1 MRRRRP
7 MKHDGE
13 LGLTLYGPTPANPKF
28 RLDYTD
34 PFTGERRQPR
44 RIDKAEAEALFE
56 ETLVYLQTARRAV
69 GVGGGAA
76 NGAPRPKNS
85 GSAPTVDDLFDARMQ
100 RWQDDGCS
108 VRYIATRQG
117 RYDYRIR
124 PVFGSLTVR
133 EWAQSSEGCRE
144 VLRAAR
150 VQGLAPKSVQDLGA
164 LMRGLVSLGWEK
176 RWIPPAHN
184 PMLGVKY
191 TAGATVQGQGPEYVR
206 PEDRPAFAAVEKLV
220 LAYEELAEETGI
232 FWLPE
237 RTLVGAHGGL
247 RPGERD
253 ALRLCD
259 LRSTDLEIAVEWSFE
274 WARGDAVQPLRKRPK
289 NGKTR
294 RVLVPASDMERLV
307 ALCERRRA
315 AGAADDALLFEDP
328 RRPGL
333 PLSEATTRR
342 LHIEAGLKA
351 GWETVEV
358 RRRAGAKRHLGPDL
372 RPRHS
377 NYSLRHHAA
386 SWMHDVA
393 GFDWADVSRA
403 LGHHSVAFTY
413 AVYVRSGADAD
424 ERNRARL
431 LQM

>member
-1 MRRRRP
+1 MSRRRP
-7 MKHDGE
+7 LKHDGE
-13 LGLTLYGPTPANPKF
+13 VGLTLYGPTPSTAKF

-44 RIDKAEAEALFE
+44 RTDKAEAAALFE
-56 ETLVYLQTARRAV
+56 ETLLYLRTARLAAPV
-69 GVGGGAA
+69 DGGRPQPSAPAKRRGAT
-76 NGAPRPKNS
+76 
-85 GSAPTVDDLFDARMQ
+85 PTVDDLFDARLQ
-100 RWQDDGCS
+100 RWEDDGCS
-108 VRYIATRQG
+108 TRYIDTRQG

-124 PVFGSLTVR
+124 PVLGSLTVR
-133 EWAQSSEGCRE
+133 DWAQSSEGCRE
-144 VLRAAR
+144 VLRSAR
-150 VQGLAPKSVQDLGA
+150 VQGLAPSSVQDLGA
-164 LMRGLVSLGWEK
+164 LMRGLVSLGWET
-176 RWIPPAHN
+176 RWIPPGHN

-220 LAYEELAEETGI
+220 LAYEEVAEKTGI

-247 RPGERD
+247 RPAERD

-259 LRSTDLEIAVEWSFE
+259 LRPSDLELAVEWCFE
-274 WARGDAVQPLRKRPK
+274 WRRGASEPLRKRPK

-294 RVLVPASDMERLV
+294 RVLVPASDMERLLAV
-307 ALCERRRA
+307 AERRRA

-333 PLSEATTRR
+333 PMSEAATRR
-342 LHIEAGLKA
+342 LHIDAGLRA
-351 GWETVEV
+351 GWESAEV
-358 RRRAGAKRHLGPDL
+358 RRRSDAKRRLGPDL

-413 AVYVRSGADAD
+413 AVYVRAGADAD

-431 LQM
+431 LHM

>member
-1 MRRRRP
+1 MSRRRP
-7 MKHDGE
+7 LKHDGE
-13 LGLTLYGPTPANPKF
+13 LGCTLYGPTAATPKF
-28 RLDYTD
+28 RLVYTD

-44 RIDKAEAEALFE
+44 RTDRVEAEALWE
-56 ETLVYLQTARRAV
+56 ETLTYLRTARQAAPVPGGRAQ
-69 GVGGGAA
+69 
-76 NGAPRPKNS
+76 GAPRPRRP
-85 GSAPTVDDLFDARMQ
+85 GTAPTVDDLFDARLV
-100 RWQDDGCS
+100 RWEDDGCTR
-108 VRYIATRQG
+108 RYIDTRQG

-124 PVFGSLTVR
+124 PVIGALAVR
-133 EWAQSSEGCRE
+133 DWAASPEGCRE

-150 VQGLAPKSVQDLGA
+150 VQGLSPRSVQDLGA
-164 LMRGLVSLGWEK
+164 LMRGFVTLGWELH
-176 RWIPPAHN
+176 WIPPGHN
-184 PMLGVKY
+184 PMQGVKY
-191 TAGATVQGQGPEYVR
+191 VAGSTVQGQGPEYVR
-206 PEDRPAFAAVEKLV
+206 PEDRPAYEAVEKLV
-220 LAYEELAEETGI
+220 LAYEELATETGI

-247 RPGERD
+247 RPAERD

-259 LRSTDLEIAVEWSFE
+259 LRPTDLELAVEWSFE
-274 WARGDAVQPLRKRPK
+274 WPRGSAAPVRKRPK
-289 NGKTR
+289 NGKSR
-294 RVLVPASDMERLV
+294 PVLVPASDMERLV
-307 ALCERRRA
+307 AVAERRRA

-333 PLSEATTRR
+333 PLSEAATRR
-342 LHIEAGLKA
+342 LHIEAGLLA

-358 RRRAGAKRHLGPDL
+358 RRRADAQRHLGSDF
-372 RPRHS
+372 RPRHT

-386 SWMHDVA
+386 SWMHDEA

-431 LQM
+431 LGM